1 MPEMINLAERISG
14 DPEQCGGRPC
24 VRGMRIP
31 VSDVLDLLADGLTPK
46 QIIEELPDLEPE
58 DVAACLRFASR
69 RLDHPVLGVSMKNEF
84 TAIIER
90 DGEWFI
96 AYCAEIPGANGQGR
110 TKEEARENLAQAIEL
125 ILYDR
130 REDALRGIP
139 PDAIQETVTVK

>member
-1 MPEMINLAERISG
+1 
-14 DPEQCGGRPC
+14 
-24 VRGMRIP
+24 
-31 VSDVLDLLADGLTPK
+31 
-46 QIIEELPDLEPE
+46 
-58 DVAACLRFASR
+58 
-69 RLDHPVLGVSMKNEF
+69 MKNEF

-96 AYCAEIPGANGQGR
+96 AYCAEIPGANGRGR

-125 ILYDR
+125 ILDDR